1 MLPSKIIELYP
12 DNIDVLNIFTDY
24 HWKYNNKGPF
34 KVLEYYYLGEI
45 RFDIN
50 HPLYLPAIINAIQY
64 FEKVY
69 KYAYN
74 SSEKNYIYQQIKS
87 LKCIREILYVFY
99 K

>member
-12 DNIDVLNIFTDY
+12 NNIDVLNIFTDY
-24 HWKYNNKGPF
+24 HWMFNNKGPF

-50 HPLYLPAIINAIQY
+50 HPVYLPAIINAIQY
-64 FEKVY
+64 FEKGY

-74 SSEKNYIYQQIKS
+74 SSEKHSIDLQIKS
-87 LKCIREILYVFY
+87 LKRIREILLSIN